1 MLSKGIVV
9 IRLGLPIRYPV
20 KYVNLTMCSDLQWT
34 MSDLVNVPRFYI
46 IHTRIV
52 KEITSEGSNTTLALR
67 INYILVLLCLSCFQL
82 ILVYVGGIP

>member
-20 KYVNLTMCSDLQWT
+20 KYVNLQWT